1 MCERLLMRALQWY
14 SLPLVH
20 HMREKL
26 KIILT
31 ASVPAVFLI
40 FTGCASSAH
49 SPAEKYVLIAASTKV
64 QYWQTAFAGLQKAG
78 GEMSVKTALDGPDG
92 HDAQAEQAAL
102 RRAVAGKPS
111 GILISVA
118 DADLLTPDINAAIG
132 QGIPVITIDS
142 DAPDSQRLLFIG
154 TNNYN
159 AGMMGGKLAVKLLNG
174 KGNVVFF
181 QLPNQPNQASRLAG
195 YKAAFEASPQ
205 IKVTQ
210 VIDLKDEPDR
220 SSWAFDTTKKM
231 LDSKEKV
238 DAFVCLES
246 RACGG
251 VADAVSRASLA
262 GKVAVIGMDT
272 DTETLDWLGKGVISA
287 TIAQKPFTMGYYGAK
302 LVDDLFHH
310 PPTPLAQNWAHS
322 QNAPLPSFVDT
333 GSFIVDKTNLAS
345 FQQQS
350 KAPGQ

>member
-1 MCERLLMRALQWY
+1 
-14 SLPLVH
+14 
-20 HMREKL
+20 MRENFKT
-26 KIILT
+26 ILT
-31 ASVPAVFLI
+31 AAVPAVFLI
-40 FTGCASSAH
+40 LTGCAGSAH

-78 GEMSVKTALDGPDG
+78 AEMSVKAVMDGPDG
-92 HDAQAEQAAL
+92 HDPQAEKDAFH
-102 RRAVAGKPS
+102 RAVGGKPS
-111 GILISVA
+111 GILVSVT
-118 DADLLTPDINAAIG
+118 DAALLTPEINAAIG

-159 AGMMGGKLAVKLLNG
+159 AGMMGGKLAAKLLSG
-174 KGNVVFF
+174 KGNVVVF
-181 QLPNQPNQASRLAG
+181 QLPNQTNQMSRLAG
-195 YKAAFEASPQ
+195 YKAGFEASPA

-220 SSWAFDTTKKM
+220 SSWAFDTTKKL

-238 DAFVCLES
+238 DAFICLES

-251 VADAVSRASLA
+251 VADAVSRANLT
-262 GKVAVIGMDT
+262 GKVVVIGMDT
-272 DTETLDWLGKGVISA
+272 DSETLDWLGKGVISA
-287 TIAQKPFTMGYYGAK
+287 TIAQKPFTMGYYGTK
-302 LVDDLFHH
+302 LLDDLFHH

-322 QNAPLPSFVDT
+322 QFAPLPSFVDT
-333 GSFIVDKTNLAS
+333 GSFIVDKSNLAA

-350 KAPGQ
+350 KGPGQ